1 MKVQIYHNGTIE
13 AVASDAICN
22 TSTLIATLDGQGIEL
37 PYDFRSLEMEPGNHQ
52 LVLTASDMIGNV
64 TSKIVNFVTPEENAA
79 INGDI
84 TPVSGTT
91 VNGDPTFKVTVS
103 DSTDDLMQVAFK
115 RGERYLLGDSNIISS
130 SGVSQAA
137 GNNGQDF
144 SNDSGDGFPYQQFD
158 VKVSGNIS
166 DDATVKIDW
175 EGEIQ

>member
-1 MKVQIYHNGTIE
+1 MTKITLFLHFWTLFLYFETNINEGQIYHNGTIE

-115 RGERYLLGDSNIISS
+115 RGERYLLGDSNIVLKRSALVYFI
-130 SGVSQAA
+130 Q
-137 GNNGQDF
+137 
-144 SNDSGDGFPYQQFD
+144 
-158 VKVSGNIS
+158 NIPIILPVIILMM
-166 DDATVKIDW
+166 AFFFYT
-175 EGEIQ
+175 